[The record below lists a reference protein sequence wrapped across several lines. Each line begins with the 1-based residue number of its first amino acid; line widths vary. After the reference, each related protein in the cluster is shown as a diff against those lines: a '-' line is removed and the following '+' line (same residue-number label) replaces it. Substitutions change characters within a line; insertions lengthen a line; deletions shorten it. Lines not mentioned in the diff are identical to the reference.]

1 MVYDWLALDSEI
13 LFCIVIF
20 YSVILPCVIRE
31 YVYKKCD
38 VSIYDFQIYLN
49 QMSESLQVL
58 VLR

>member
-38 VSIYDFQIYLN
+38 VSIYDFQIHFN
-49 QMSESLQVL
+49 KISESL
-58 VLR
+58 

>member
-38 VSIYDFQIYLN
+38 VSIDDFQIYLTKMT
-49 QMSESLQVL
+49 QSL
-58 VLR
+58 